1 MGFIG
6 LEIFVSFYNCRPC
19 VCVACRSA
27 QASGSRPLTDKQLAK
42 KAEREQKKAE
52 TLHLKEVTS
61 CVNLCAK
68 AMPVLTA
75 QVNSIA
81 LALKQID
88 KEGVAEFGGELEA
101 DLKQAKG
108 QFQDWK
114 VQATDL
120 LHAAETNKAKTDPS
134 KVHFSKELLE
144 GAVKAAVSTM
154 TVYKEKMRSIREKK
168 AAAKAAAPPK
178 ATRAKA
184 KAKQ

>member
-1 MGFIG
+1 MRRI
-6 LEIFVSFYNCRPC
+6 
-19 VCVACRSA
+19 A
-27 QASGSRPLTDKQLAK
+27 QSSGARPLTEKQLAK

-61 CVNLCAK
+61 CTNLCAK

-88 KEGVAEFGGELEA
+88 KEGVAEFGDELEA
-101 DLKQAKG
+101 ALKEAKG
-108 QFQDWK
+108 QFQAWK
-114 VQATDL
+114 VQATDF
-120 LHAAETNKAKTDPS
+120 LHAAESNKAKADPS
-134 KVHFSKELLE
+134 KVHFTKEVLE
-144 GAVKAAVSTM
+144 GAVKAAGASM
-154 TVYKEKMRSIREKK
+154 LVYKEKMRNIREKK

>member
-1 MGFIG
+1 M
-6 LEIFVSFYNCRPC
+6 VFYNCRLY
-19 VCVACRSA
+19 VCVVCRTA
-27 QASGSRPLTDKQLAK
+27 QVSGARPLTDKQLAK
-42 KAEREQKKAE
+42 KAEREQKKAA
-52 TLHLKEVTS
+52 TLQLKEVTS

-144 GAVKAAVSTM
+144 GAVKAAGSTM
-154 TVYKEKMRSIREKK
+154 TLYKEKMRSIREKK
-168 AAAKAAAPPK
+168 AATKAAAPPK